1 MEWNKLRIESTQKV
15 DNFVTA
21 NEVKQS
27 ELSISN
33 VLLRVVALIM
43 TCKKTFWIASLF
55 ITLVMVSIFIACSV
69 SYKFEGGSINY
80 DMTKTIHISEFPN
93 RTPNYP
99 LLTQVFDLAL
109 RKRFIEQTRL
119 KEASNNADIEIE
131 GEITNYQLTGQAVR
145 ENDFASKTRLN
156 ISIRVNYI
164 NNKEANKDVNQT
176 FSAFREFDSN
186 IPLES
191 VESQLIGEIV
201 DEIVD
206 MIYNATVANW

>member
-1 MEWNKLRIESTQKV
+1 MDLNKLRI
-15 DNFVTA
+15 A
-21 NEVKQS
+21 NY
-27 ELSISN
+27 ELRIAKRRLMFDVRRKSVMGIKKCILYLFGAWIAVGIWGACSIS
-33 VLLRVVALIM
+33 
-43 TCKKTFWIASLF
+43 
-55 ITLVMVSIFIACSV
+55 
-69 SYKFEGGSINY
+69 YKLEGGSINY

-131 GEITNYQLTGQAVR
+131 GEITGYHLAGQAVKA
-145 ENDFASKTRLN
+145 DDYASKTRLTV
-156 ISIRVNYI
+156 SIRVHYI
-164 NNKEANKDVNQT
+164 NNKEANKDLDQT

-186 IPLES
+186 SPLES
-191 VESQLIGEIV
+191 VENQLIEEIV
-201 DEIVD
+201 NELVD

>member
-1 MEWNKLRIESTQKV
+1 MKRWGYIWSLVAAIGI
-15 DNFVTA
+15 FV
-21 NEVKQS
+21 
-27 ELSISN
+27 
-33 VLLRVVALIM
+33 
-43 TCKKTFWIASLF
+43 
-55 ITLVMVSIFIACSV
+55 ACSI

-119 KEASNNADIEIE
+119 KETSNDADIEIE
-131 GEITNYQLTGQAVR
+131 GEITGYQLTGQAVR
-145 ENDFASKTRLN
+145 EDDYASKTRLSV
-156 ISIRVNYI
+156 SIRVRYI
-164 NNKEANKDVNQT
+164 NNKEANKDVDQT

-186 IPLES
+186 SPLES
-191 VESQLIGEIV
+191 VEGQLIEEIV
-201 DEIVD
+201 NEIVD